1 MPWSASL
8 VMFRCGVSIPSA
20 VLIACF
26 WGNDALSQTLDI
38 SLKPTLTSNQVNTGN
53 GAWDTVVEPGQ
64 KAEKDGVA
72 TDFSKPEAQKE
83 SSAEAEKLVKVLN
96 DLEAKQTNS
105 ESKLSS
111 LTSLSLPDPA
121 LKLDPPQSNLDS
133 ESEPQKKPSFRTSW
147 GYLQQIS
154 SELNTSVPTPG
165 DRASGISHSHEL
177 ISTLSPQPDRE
188 FLTHN
193 SQLTTHN
200 FSSPSTP
207 PATCQQP
214 TCNFLAQTPQTPQNL
229 PSDLNPADL
238 NPDPNRDRFL
248 QPPPEPTPE
257 PPQAPPQVEPQPTPS
272 PQPELPNVPIPVQK
286 IEVVGST
293 ILSREDIEAIVKPL
307 EGRSVT
313 LEQLREAADKIT
325 TIYLDRGYITS
336 RAVVPPQTI
345 TNGNVQ
351 IQVIEG
357 KLAKIEVEGTKRLNP
372 SYVRSRIRLGAG
384 RPLSTAKLEDQLRLL
399 RVDPLF
405 DNVEASLRAGEKEGE
420 SILIVRVIEANPFQ
434 ANFSIDNYSPPS
446 VGSERLG
453 VNVRHR
459 NITGRGDELAAAYY
473 RAIGDSDVFDFSYRI
488 PVNAMNGTVQL
499 RVAPNRNSIVQAPFD
514 QFDIS
519 GKSQLYEISY
529 RQPLLRSPIQE
540 FAVSLGFTYQRG
552 RTYLAGD
559 PFPFGLGPGEEGS
572 DTGVTTTS
580 AIKIGQ
586 DYIRRDPRGAWALR
600 SQFSIG
606 TGLFDATVNESP
618 VPDGLFFS
626 WLGQVQRVQRLNE
639 NHLLILQ
646 ADLQLSANS
655 LLPSQQ
661 FVIGGGQSLRGY
673 RQNVRSGDNGFRFS
687 VEDRITIERDP
698 SSKVPNLQLAPFID
712 MGMVWNSQNNP
723 NEIAFPNTNIFG
735 GDRAFLAGIGLGI
748 LWEPIPKVNVR
759 IDYALPII
767 NIQDKGNN
775 AQDSGFYFSV
785 IYTP

>member
-1 MPWSASL
+1 MPWSASQ

-26 WGNDALSQTLDI
+26 CSNDALSQTLDI
-38 SLKPTLTSNQVNTGN
+38 SLKPTLTANQADAES
-53 GAWDTVVEPGQ
+53 GAWDSVAEPGQ
-64 KAEKDGVA
+64 G
-72 TDFSKPEAQKE
+72 AQKDAAIDGKTAAKPE
-83 SSAEAEKLVKVLN
+83 SSAEEGELARVFN
-96 DLEAKQTNS
+96 DLDDLGAQQTNS
-105 ESKLSS
+105 EPESPN
-111 LTSLSLPDPA
+111 LSLNEIRVGVASSRPEPIESQSLLDRSQ
-121 LKLDPPQSNLDS
+121 KLAPSKSNLDS
-133 ESEPQKKPSFRTSW
+133 ESHPQEKPSFKTSW
-147 GYLQQIS
+147 GYLEQ
-154 SELNTSVPTPG
+154 
-165 DRASGISHSHEL
+165 
-177 ISTLSPQPDRE
+177 
-188 FLTHN
+188 
-193 SQLTTHN
+193 
-200 FSSPSTP
+200 FSSQTSK
-207 PATCQQP
+207 PATCQQQ
-214 TCNFLAQTPQTPQNL
+214 TCNFLAQTTPNQPSNL
-229 PSDLNPADL
+229 NPSNVDPSDLNPSNL
-238 NPDPNRDRFL
+238 TPDPNRDRFL

-293 ILSREDIEAIVKPL
+293 ILSREDIEAIARPL

-453 VNVRHR
+453 VNLRHR

-580 AIKIGQ
+580 VIKIGQ

-698 SSKVPNLQLAPFID
+698 SSKVPILQLAPFID
-712 MGMVWNSQNNP
+712 LGMVWNSQNNP
-723 NEIAFPNTNIFG
+723 NEIAFPNTSIFG

-767 NIQDKGNN
+767 SIQDKGNN

>member
-1 MPWSASL
+1 MPWSASQ

-26 WGNDALSQTLDI
+26 CSNDALSQTLDI
-38 SLKPTLTSNQVNTGN
+38 SLKPTLTANQADAES
-53 GAWDTVVEPGQ
+53 GAWDSVAEQGQ
-64 KAEKDGVA
+64 KPQKDAA
-72 TDFSKPEAQKE
+72 TDDQPAAKQE
-83 SSAEAEKLVKVLN
+83 SSAEERELVGVFN
-96 DLEAKQTNS
+96 DLDDLGAKQTNS
-105 ESKLSS
+105 EPESSNLILTEIPVGLASSRHRPIESQSLLDRSQKLAPSK
-111 LTSLSLPDPA
+111 
-121 LKLDPPQSNLDS
+121 SNLDS
-133 ESEPQKKPSFRTSW
+133 ESHPQEKPSFKTSW
-147 GYLQQIS
+147 GDLQQFS
-154 SELNTSVPTPG
+154 VQTSK
-165 DRASGISHSHEL
+165 
-177 ISTLSPQPDRE
+177 
-188 FLTHN
+188 
-193 SQLTTHN
+193 
-200 FSSPSTP
+200 
-207 PATCQQP
+207 PATCQQQ
-214 TCNFLAQTPQTPQNL
+214 TCNFLAQTNPNQPSNL
-229 PSDLNPADL
+229 NPSNVDPGDLNPSNL
-238 NPDPNRDRFL
+238 TPDPNRDRFL
-248 QPPPEPTPE
+248 QPPPQPTPE

-286 IEVVGST
+286 IDVVGST
-293 ILSREDIEAIVKPL
+293 ILTREEIDAIVKPL

-345 TNGNVQ
+345 SDGKVQ

-405 DNVEASLRAGEKEGE
+405 DNVEASLRAGDKEGE
-420 SILIVRVIEANPFQ
+420 SILIVRVIEANAFQ

-519 GKSQLYEISY
+519 GKSHLYEISY

-572 DTGVTTTS
+572 NTGVTTTS
-580 AIKIGQ
+580 VIKIGQ

-687 VEDRITIERDP
+687 VEDRITIDRDP
-698 SSKVPNLQLAPFID
+698 SSKAPTLQLAPFID

-723 NEIAFPNTNIFG
+723 NKIAFPNTSIFG

-748 LWEPIPKVNVR
+748 LWEPMPKVNVR

-767 NIQDKGNN
+767 SIQDKGNN

-785 IYTP
+785 IYSP